1 MGFSLILKIIAS
13 IGTILTGFISLI
25 SPRSVTGFTGLTATG
40 QRGISEIRAVLGG
53 VFIGLGLAPFLLK
66 QPVTYRVLGIMYL
79 TVAIVRTFSILFDK
93 SFERSNIINVI
104 IEFLFGI
111 ILVI

>member
-1 MGFSLILKIIAS
+1 MYITLTSLHLVVDP
-13 IGTILTGFISLI
+13 T
-25 SPRSVTGFTGLTATG
+25 
-40 QRGISEIRAVLGG
+40 
-53 VFIGLGLAPFLLK
+53 LLK
-66 QPVTYRVLGIMYL
+66 QPVAYRVLGIMYL

-93 SFERSNIINVI
+93 SFERSNIISVV